1 MAEARYTKLFVPL
14 KKVKEKEFLAR
25 RMGCKGVGF
34 SFVRYRPGQGAEYV
48 HAHRVQE
55 EIFITVKGTGTIILD
70 GKRHSMPE
78 GAIMR
83 VSPKVFRAIGNDS
96 KRDVVFL
103 LLGGVPPKKFPLGT
117 RTLFG
122 DGIPNRKKVP
132 RWKKA

>member
-1 MAEARYTKLFVPL
+1 MARARYTKLFVPL

-55 EIFITVKGTGTIILD
+55 EIFITLKGTGTIILD
-70 GKRHSMPE
+70 GHRHSMPE
-78 GAIMR
+78 GTIMR
-83 VSPKVFRAIGNDS
+83 VSPKIFRAIGNDS
-96 KRDVVFL
+96 RRDVVFFVT
-103 LLGGVPPKKFPLGT
+103 GAIPPKKFPLGT